1 MKQIMIKSFVLLL
14 SLSLFTYTTTPTA
27 LADAIPEEAIITLG
41 EDLSQEQ
48 RNTVLE
54 DLGAPN
60 VSEDQIIY
68 VSNEEEHNYLGDH
81 IPASQIG
88 TNAISS
94 AKVILRD
101 DNTGISVTT
110 NNINYITGDMYT
122 NALATAG
129 VTGAEIEVTAP
140 FEVSGTGALTGIM
153 KAYEETTGE
162 TIDEDVKKAANEEMV
177 VTAELVDDEEIDEDE
192 AIDLMNRIKEEIAEQ
207 SPETREELED
217 LIRGLADELG
227 IDLSSDQLNQL
238 VDLFNNLRNL
248 NIDWGRVNDTIDAT
262 REWISDFAESEDGQ
276 NIISSIV
283 QFFESV
289 WDWFL
294 SVFSND

>member
-1 MKQIMIKSFVLLL
+1 MKKSVLLL
-14 SLSLFTYTTTPTA
+14 LVSTLFVYITIPA
-27 LADAIPEEAIITLG
+27 VSADAIADEAIITLG

-48 RNTVLE
+48 RTMVLD
-54 DLGAPN
+54 DLGASN

-68 VSNEEEHNYLGDH
+68 VSNEEEHNYLGDV
-81 IPASQIG
+81 ISASQIG

-101 DNTGISVTT
+101 DNTGIAVTT

-153 KAYEETTGE
+153 KAYEETTGQP
-162 TIDEDVKKAANEEMV
+162 IDEAVKKAANEEMV
-177 VTAELVDDEEIDEDE
+177 VTAELADDEDIDEDE
-192 AIDLMNRIKEEIAEQ
+192 AVDFMNRIKEEIEEQ
-207 SPETREELED
+207 SPESREELQD
-217 LIRGLADELG
+217 LISRLAEELG
-227 IDLSSDQLNQL
+227 INLTDEQLNQL

-248 NIDWGRVNDTIDAT
+248 NIDWGRVNDTVDAT
-262 REWISDFAESEDGQ
+262 REWISDFTESEEGQ
-276 NIISSIV
+276 NIISSII
-283 QFFESV
+283 QFFESI